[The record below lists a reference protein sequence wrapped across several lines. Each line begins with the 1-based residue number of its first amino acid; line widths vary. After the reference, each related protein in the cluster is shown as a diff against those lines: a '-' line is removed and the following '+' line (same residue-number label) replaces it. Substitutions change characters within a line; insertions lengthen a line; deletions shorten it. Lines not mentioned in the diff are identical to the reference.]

1 MTDLILQNRY
11 KVLRLIADGGFGE
24 TFLAEDSQMPS
35 KRLCLIKQLKPIND
49 NPQVHNLVKERFER
63 EAAILERLSEN
74 SPQIPKLY
82 AYFEENN
89 QFYLVEEFIEGETL
103 SQRIQSKGVF
113 SDDQVKEILVSIL
126 QVLIYVHG
134 QKIIH
139 RDIKPDNIIL
149 RISDN
154 LPILI
159 DFGAVKETMGTVVSN
174 SGHSLNSIVIGTPG
188 FMPSEQA
195 IGRPVYSSDLYA
207 LGLTAIYLLTGK
219 TPEMLES
226 DPMTGKI
233 YWRQFALNTN
243 ISLAAV
249 LDKTISLRSNER
261 YLTAKEM
268 LEALQTPPSIVAT
281 NIVLPAPPA
290 PTQVISPVTSKPVSN
305 PRTLPEWV
313 KAIIIGSMIGTGIL
327 GGFVLSHY
335 LSNSSGDKSISPS
348 PSPENQDSDI
358 TINNEFPKP
367 VCGDENIT
375 DTYYK
380 VVVTDEDSL
389 ERVKNNFCRDAFVN
403 DGNIQVATFSDL
415 NRAQDLQR
423 QLIKYFNQVK
433 ITQGV
438 IDTSPSP
445 EAVYSPSPEP
455 VYSPVPQQTVN
466 SISRSEAVDLVERWL
481 KAKRD
486 IFGPSHQTY
495 LGEELLTGKAYNDKI
510 KSSDGQESSSEWL
523 ANNGSYYIYGVQRI
537 DSVNNF
543 TSSGDQATVDVVV
556 TEERTL
562 YNSQGKIDQKNSGL
576 STLLVRYNLENDEG
590 TWKIAN
596 SRTLKNLVR
605 R

>member
-63 EAAILERLSEN
+63 EAAILEKLSEN

-139 RDIKPDNIIL
+139 RDIKPD
-149 RISDN
+149 
-154 LPILI
+154 
-159 DFGAVKETMGTVVSN
+159 
-174 SGHSLNSIVIGTPG
+174 NSIVIGTPG

-281 NIVLPAPPA
+281 NIVLPTPPA

-335 LSNSSGDKSISPS
+335 LSNSSG
-348 PSPENQDSDI
+348 
-358 TINNEFPKP
+358 
-367 VCGDENIT
+367 
-375 DTYYK
+375 
-380 VVVTDEDSL
+380 
-389 ERVKNNFCRDAFVN
+389 ERIV
-403 DGNIQVATFSDL
+403 
-415 NRAQDLQR
+415 
-423 QLIKYFNQVK
+423 
-433 ITQGV
+433 
-438 IDTSPSP
+438 
-445 EAVYSPSPEP
+445 
-455 VYSPVPQQTVN
+455 
-466 SISRSEAVDLVERWL
+466 
-481 KAKRD
+481 
-486 IFGPSHQTY
+486 
-495 LGEELLTGKAYNDKI
+495 
-510 KSSDGQESSSEWL
+510 
-523 ANNGSYYIYGVQRI
+523 
-537 DSVNNF
+537 
-543 TSSGDQATVDVVV
+543 
-556 TEERTL
+556 
-562 YNSQGKIDQKNSGL
+562 
-576 STLLVRYNLENDEG
+576 
-590 TWKIAN
+590 
-596 SRTLKNLVR
+596 
-605 R
+605 